1 MKHITY
7 TCDRCGK
14 KTNNAGGVPIAGL
27 EEVDLCC
34 ECSQKLQRVVKNWLT
49 SEITTNSEEPKQID
63 DGKIK
68 ALRDAGWTTK
78 AIAEEIGCSKPTIIN
93 HLKAMGIEKG
103 VEA

>member
-14 KTNNAGGVPIAGL
+14 KTNKAGGVPIAGL

-34 ECSQKLQRVVKNWLT
+34 ECGQKLQKLVKNWLT

-68 ALRDAGWTTK
+68 ALRDAGWTTT
-78 AIAEEIGCSKPTIIN
+78 AIAEEIGCSQPTICN
-93 HLKAMGIEKG
+93 HLKAMGYGKG
-103 VEA
+103 DEA